1 MPLCL
6 QWVCDL
12 TFWGKYIK
20 KEKKKKIIRDEKLFN
35 RRDKNV
41 EKTTSHTH
49 SKSAQLSTAAPG
61 AISKSQI
68 TAPYLRNHIY

>member
-20 KEKKKKIIRDEKLFN
+20 KSEKKKIIRDEKLFN

-41 EKTTSHTH
+41 GKKQPPIHTVNQR
-49 SKSAQLSTAAPG
+49 SSAQQPPELSLKAKLLLL
-61 AISKSQI
+61 I
-68 TAPYLRNHIY
+68 